1 MKRTEG
7 GMSDTVEIETDKRP
21 EHDVPGRSPARR
33 ILIALL
39 AAVAAAYVAASAYM
53 YLFQRSFVFKPSG
66 EVISATEAGVP
77 EVTAETVR
85 MADGT
90 EVIVWTAPPAIEGAP
105 TVLFFHGNSG
115 NLTDRADRFRYVLD
129 SGYGLYAPGYR
140 GYPGSEGAPSEAAF
154 IADALEHFDL
164 VSARGGPVIVHGQ
177 SLGTGV
183 ATAVAAQR
191 SGVDLLVLEAPYTAT
206 VDLAAEQYPWL
217 PVSLLMK
224 DQFASRDRIGDVDEP
239 VLILHG
245 TADDVIP
252 VSHGKALYDH
262 ANEPRTLKI
271 VEGADHGNLWSHGL
285 WDEVKR
291 QLHLRTQ

>member
-1 MKRTEG
+1 MY
-7 GMSDTVEIETDKRP
+7 DTIEIEIDKRP
-21 EHDVPGRSPARR
+21 GQDTPGRSPARR
-33 ILIALL
+33 ILIAVLV
-39 AAVAAAYVAASAYM
+39 AVAAAYVAASAYM

-66 EVISATEAGVP
+66 EVISASAAGVP
-77 EVTAETVR
+77 EVTEDTVR

-90 EVIVWTAPPAIEGAP
+90 EVIVWTAPPAVEGAP

-115 NLTDRADRFRYVLD
+115 NLSDRADRFRYVLD

-140 GYPGSEGAPSEAAF
+140 GFPGSEGSPSEAAF
-154 IADALEHFDL
+154 ISDGLEHFDL

-206 VDLAAEQYPWL
+206 VDMAAEQYPWL

-224 DQFASRDRIGDVDEP
+224 DQFASREWIGDVDAP
-239 VLILHG
+239 VFIMHG

-252 VSHGKALYDH
+252 VSHGAALFEY
-262 ANEPRTLKI
+262 ANDPRTLEI

-285 WDEVKR
+285 WDEVQR
-291 QLHLRTQ
+291 QMGARAR